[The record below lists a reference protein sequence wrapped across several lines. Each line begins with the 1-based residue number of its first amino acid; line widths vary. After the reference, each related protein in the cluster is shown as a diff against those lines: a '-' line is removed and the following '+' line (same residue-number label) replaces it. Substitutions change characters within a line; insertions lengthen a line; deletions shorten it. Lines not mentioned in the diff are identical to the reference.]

1 MKTRISFT
9 FLLLLFLISVGK
21 IFAEKNEKTIQ
32 HEVVVNAGV
41 EEVYNTWTTKEGLQT
56 FFAPECEV
64 ELKLFG
70 KFHIYFSPENP
81 VGTKGAEDEMIISF
95 QKNKMLSFTWGFPP
109 VLPDLRNNQK
119 TIVILRFEDLG
130 NNKTKVSFTQ
140 SGWGESEDWEKGY
153 GYFEKAWKDIV
164 FKNFVDRFEKG
175 PINWNSLPE

>member
-1 MKTRISFT
+1 MKKNIYPVF
-9 FLLLLFLISVGK
+9 FIVLLVAVSNKVIADQ
-21 IFAEKNEKTIQ
+21 IERAIQ
-32 HEVVVNAGV
+32 HEVIVNADV
-41 EEVYNTWTTKEGLQT
+41 SEVYKSWTTPEGIKT

-119 TIVILRFEDLG
+119 TIVVLRFEDLG
-130 NNKTKVSFTQ
+130 NNKTKVVITQ
-140 SGWGESEDWEKGY
+140 SGWGEGKDWDKGYEYFNYAWKEIVLKRLVERFENGPVDWEKMEG
-153 GYFEKAWKDIV
+153 
-164 FKNFVDRFEKG
+164 
-175 PINWNSLPE
+175 